1 MARDDGDRTIVAT
14 EGGGGLPVLELLT
27 GRGFITGKSGSGKSI
42 LGGTPVYTESG
53 REPIER
59 VEEGDRVLSLNKR
72 TFEQEFREVQ
82 ATISHETSDLLRVT
96 LEDGTE
102 LVGTADHSFLTADGM
117 EIVPIPGSDVREGTW
132 MPLAREL
139 PTSVRHT
146 EIDLGEYAPDVN
158 NVVVDTD
165 EIRSAGKR
173 GERFLPLD
181 AGAGRVL
188 GLYLA
193 EGSFD
198 SKMTVQISATD
209 PSVRSFLDT
218 QEFAVYEKTCNRSFS
233 PFARFL
239 EAEFGRGAGEKRIP
253 EWVFDAPEPF
263 RAGLLGGYVDGDGTV
278 NDDTIAATSKSKPL
292 LDGISE
298 LLRQFGIS
306 TTLKEKLV
314 LYGDESRAYH
324 RLTVDSFHVERFAG
338 AVELLIEGK
347 REKAARIAEEGGRG
361 EGHNSKD
368 MIPNFGPVLNHA
380 ARERGLNE
388 RSGGQRADASSVH
401 LLTRR
406 QKAGRETYNRIVDEL
421 DVEGRAAAYGR
432 SDVQWK
438 RVVSVEP
445 VEGPRTVYDLDVEL
459 NDNFVAD
466 GVFVHNSNTA
476 SVVAEGLLA
485 EGVNLLVVDTEGEYF
500 GLKEEFE
507 VLHVGVD
514 EFCDVQVTLGEAERI
529 AEVALVEDVPVVLD
543 VSGYID
549 GAEAKELIH
558 DVVAHLF
565 AKAKRERK
573 PFLLVVEEI
582 QEYLP
587 QKGGA
592 SDLAK
597 LLERVTKRGRK
608 RGLGICGVSQRP
620 SSVDKDF
627 ITQCDWLV
635 WHRLTWKNDV
645 SMARDVLGSERADT
659 IQHFDAGEAFLL
671 TDWDGSIERVRFRR
685 KATRDAGATPGLD
698 AYGRDEGT
706 VRDAATDVRGF
717 DPAEASGT
725 GAETTVGGGDF
736 STEGGGDAASRTA
749 DAERTVAAVERDGNS
764 RADQRRLD
772 TADGTDREDLSERD
786 RGDSLDDEVAAI
798 RSDAATAGSARRARR
813 PQRGRGTAR
822 ARGEGADRLARPEAP
837 SPAAAPEERAGVGGT
852 LAEFGDFSSY
862 LLRSLAYRVR
872 LGVYRARRAL
882 RERDG

>member
-1 MARDDGDRTIVAT
+1 MARDDSDRTIVAT

-27 GRGFITGKSGSGKSI
+27 GRGFITGKSGSGK
-42 LGGTPVYTESG
+42 
-53 REPIER
+53 
-59 VEEGDRVLSLNKR
+59 
-72 TFEQEFREVQ
+72 
-82 ATISHETSDLLRVT
+82 
-96 LEDGTE
+96 
-102 LVGTADHSFLTADGM
+102 
-117 EIVPIPGSDVREGTW
+117 
-132 MPLAREL
+132 
-139 PTSVRHT
+139 
-146 EIDLGEYAPDVN
+146 
-158 NVVVDTD
+158 
-165 EIRSAGKR
+165 
-173 GERFLPLD
+173 
-181 AGAGRVL
+181 
-188 GLYLA
+188 
-193 EGSFD
+193 
-198 SKMTVQISATD
+198 
-209 PSVRSFLDT
+209 
-218 QEFAVYEKTCNRSFS
+218 
-233 PFARFL
+233 
-239 EAEFGRGAGEKRIP
+239 
-253 EWVFDAPEPF
+253 
-263 RAGLLGGYVDGDGTV
+263 
-278 NDDTIAATSKSKPL
+278 
-292 LDGISE
+292 
-298 LLRQFGIS
+298 
-306 TTLKEKLV
+306 
-314 LYGDESRAYH
+314 
-324 RLTVDSFHVERFAG
+324 
-338 AVELLIEGK
+338 
-347 REKAARIAEEGGRG
+347 
-361 EGHNSKD
+361 
-368 MIPNFGPVLNHA
+368 
-380 ARERGLNE
+380 
-388 RSGGQRADASSVH
+388 
-401 LLTRR
+401 
-406 QKAGRETYNRIVDEL
+406 
-421 DVEGRAAAYGR
+421 
-432 SDVQWK
+432 
-438 RVVSVEP
+438 
-445 VEGPRTVYDLDVEL
+445 
-459 NDNFVAD
+459 
-466 GVFVHNSNTA
+466 SNTA

-645 SMARDVLGSERADT
+645 SMARDVLGNERADT

-698 AYGRDEGT
+698 AYGRDEGA
-706 VRDAATDVRGF
+706 VCDAATGVRGF

-725 GAETTVGGGDF
+725 GAETTVGD
-736 STEGGGDAASRTA
+736 GDAASRTA
-749 DAERTVAAVERDGNS
+749 DAERTVAAVERGGDS

-772 TADGTDREDLSERD
+772 TADGTDREDSSERD

-813 PQRGRGTAR
+813 PQRGRGAAR
-822 ARGEGADRLARPEAP
+822 ARGEGADRLARPESP
-837 SPAAAPEERAGVGGT
+837 SPPAAPEERAGVGGT

-862 LLRSLAYRVR
+862 LLRSLAYRAR